1 MSMLNEVRPAESVKR
16 DRSFK
21 GRLKE
26 LLPWKGDDVKEIIRK
41 LVYISAMCVLIYSFY
56 GVYEYK
62 FGSSDMHKNND
73 YLSNLYNQGDDEPDD
88 NAVQPVVTA
97 APDDVDV
104 PNVSGS
110 ENPDDAAQTQTDEP
124 VNPED
129 LILPK
134 IRSIYDLNHDTIGWL
149 TIDGLTDDKGGNYID
164 YPVMQ
169 CGDNDY
175 YLSHDFYKKE
185 KKYGALFVD
194 CHVKIT
200 YDSGPRN
207 TIIYGHNM
215 GSGSFF
221 AHLHDYKKRV
231 SFVSEHRFVTFNTLW
246 EENDYIIIGCFLTGI
261 KEEQDNIPIFRYHVA
276 FDFEDNTDF
285 IEWYANVMYRSYYTS
300 DIPCSIDD
308 EYLTLSTCSTEIYDS
323 RFVVVARKLRPDEKA
338 NQNEKAKQYNYYS
351 NPDARKPA
359 AFYEAYGM
367 KVPDDKGPDYDYY
380 KDILSQMEG
389 NEN

>member
-73 YLSNLYNQGDDEPDD
+73 YLSNLYNQGDDGSDD

-110 ENPDDAAQTQTDEP
+110 ENPDDAAQTQPDEP

-149 TIDGLTDDKGGNYID
+149 TIDGLADDKGGNYID

>member
-110 ENPDDAAQTQTDEP
+110 ENPDDAAQTQPDEP

-149 TIDGLTDDKGGNYID
+149 TIDGLADDKGGNYID

-308 EYLTLSTCSTEIYDS
+308 EYLTLSTCSTEIYNS